1 MDEAFENYRNII
13 RSKDIGIYSDAAL
26 TLRKL
31 LLENDPYYP
40 FYHFAP
46 VEGIFTDPNG
56 PIYYKGEYHIFYQYY
71 PMVNDGEGGWTW
83 SSYAGWGHAVS
94 DDLVHWTDW
103 PVAFWPET
111 EYDRHG
117 CLSGNTFVDDKGD
130 LCLMHT
136 GHVDGFEETYGI
148 FGRSKDRGLN
158 FERKMVM
165 HDDQRPNENSP
176 VHWDAQVWK
185 HQGEWYQLT
194 GGATGGEDQQGAAWL
209 WKSPDLENW
218 TRLKNIAPSI
228 RGGWYWELPYLVKL
242 DSRYVLFAGEEATME
257 NPYWVG
263 DFDYRTMEFIPD
275 ASGQR
280 MVDNGQYY
288 AYNFHLVD
296 NRGEGNAERR
306 IMHGWI
312 TTCGTMTEDVPA
324 WSGAHSIP
332 RVVSIKNNRLW
343 QEPIPEIASWRGRQW
358 DLTGNNAGNKIRK
371 IRGDALEI
379 EAIFR
384 SGNMEILGFKLRI
397 SEDGSDYIRAYY
409 DPETGEFGVDGTTID
424 RNHGEIQHRYT
435 PRAVSQKTDIDPG
448 SEINMHI
455 FLDRSM
461 LEMYVNGYAITSCF
475 FSYPEAKGLDI
486 IASPDG
492 LKNLTIWEMGSMW
505 D

>member
-1 MDEAFENYRNII
+1 
-13 RSKDIGIYSDAAL
+13 
-26 TLRKL
+26 
-31 LLENDPYYP
+31 
-40 FYHFAP
+40 
-46 VEGIFTDPNG
+46 
-56 PIYYKGEYHIFYQYY
+56 
-71 PMVNDGEGGWTW
+71 
-83 SSYAGWGHAVS
+83 
-94 DDLVHWTDW
+94 
-103 PVAFWPET
+103 
-111 EYDRHG
+111 
-117 CLSGNTFVDDKGD
+117 
-130 LCLMHT
+130 
-136 GHVDGFEETYGI
+136 
-148 FGRSKDRGLN
+148 
-158 FERKMVM
+158 
-165 HDDQRPNENSP
+165 
-176 VHWDAQVWK
+176 
-185 HQGEWYQLT
+185 
-194 GGATGGEDQQGAAWL
+194 
-209 WKSPDLENW
+209 
-218 TRLKNIAPSI
+218 
-228 RGGWYWELPYLVKL
+228 
-242 DSRYVLFAGEEATME
+242 ME